1 VAESRKKILA
11 MLSEKK
17 ISVDE
22 ASMLLEKLSSAPG
35 EPAPEPGQAGETPRN
50 LRYLRVV
57 VDSQDG
63 DKANVRIPLS
73 LIKTGIRLGSL
84 MPKDAAEAMSEKGID
99 LSSLSKLDEDELVR
113 FLAELK
119 VDVESSDGETVR
131 VFTE

>member
-22 ASMLLEKLSSAPG
+22 ASMLLEKLSSATA
-35 EPAPEPGQAGETPRN
+35 EPAAEPGQAGDSPRN

-63 DKANVRIPLS
+63 DKVNVRIPLS

-84 MPKDAAEAMSEKGID
+84 IPKDAAEAMSERSID
-99 LSSLSKLDEDELVR
+99 LSNLSKLDEEELVR